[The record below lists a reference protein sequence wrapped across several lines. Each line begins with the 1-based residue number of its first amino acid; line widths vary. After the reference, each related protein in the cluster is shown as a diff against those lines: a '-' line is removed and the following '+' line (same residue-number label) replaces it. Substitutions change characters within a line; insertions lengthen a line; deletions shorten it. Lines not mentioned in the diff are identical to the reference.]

1 MNISNLLCFGA
12 SIFVLFL
19 GIYVYI
25 LPGRKKVQ
33 KHFLYLSGCFSVW
46 ILFFVIRQSVSYE
59 YRHYALDWM
68 LIPTIFFSIL
78 LDRIISLISNPE
90 HKISKWKIG
99 SISILVIYFLWAAVT
114 CSYSIL
120 IDHINFKYISTIH
133 YHILMSYQIGF
144 VSFSISK
151 LVKYIYSYSG
161 VQRVRF
167 TLMAIG
173 VFTILSFAII
183 FLYILPLLGIF
194 YGPLSAIGVLISV
207 ILWAIAVLQYNAFEI
222 KYAMFAR
229 QPVPILNR
237 ISLSFFLLLFK
248 ILDPAEFRKSNFLYK
263 RFLSIRILYTDIQ
276 LREKT
281 DLDFF
286 QRAEAVARRYERF
299 IN

>member
-1 MNISNLLCFGA
+1 MIISNLLCFVT
-12 SIFVLFL
+12 SISVLIL
-19 GIYVYI
+19 GIYIFI
-25 LPGRKKVQ
+25 LPDRKKVQ

-46 ILFFVIRQSVSYE
+46 ILFFVIRQNVNYE
-59 YRHYALDWM
+59 YRHYAFDWM
-68 LIPTIFFSIL
+68 LIPTIFFPIF

-90 HKISKWKIG
+90 HKIPKWKIG
-99 SISILVIYFLWAAVT
+99 ILFLVVIYFLWAAFT
-114 CSYSIL
+114 CSFSIL
-120 IDHINFKYISTIH
+120 IDHKDFKYIPTIH
-133 YHILMSYQIGF
+133 YHILIIYQTSF
-144 VSFSISK
+144 ASFSIFK
-151 LVKYIYSYSG
+151 LAKHIFKYTG
-161 VQRVRF
+161 PQRVRF
-167 TLMAIG
+167 TLMAFGIIN
-173 VFTILSFAII
+173 ILSFAII

-194 YGPLSAIGVLISV
+194 YGPMSSIGALISV
-207 ILWAIAVLQYNAFEI
+207 ILWAIAILQYNAFEI

-229 QPVPILNR
+229 KPVPMLNR

-248 ILDPAEFRKSNFLYK
+248 ILDPTEFRKSNFLYK